1 MNCLRRSKTWLSLW
15 LIVAVL
21 GHFGLGH
28 HDASAFV
35 LCFGAD
41 GHVAVEPAGHD
52 HRSQASHGPE
62 HGPITEKGVYV
73 LKTGESPCTD
83 IPVASEDHGSH
94 KPLIES
100 KDPSPDPN
108 VLALAALV
116 IAFIPFDELAAAPV
130 FFPDPSI
137 VDSRLPALRSV
148 VLLI

>member
-1 MNCLRRSKTWLSLW
+1 MNRLRRSKTWLNLW

-52 HRSQASHGPE
+52 HRSQASHGLE
-62 HGPITEKGVYV
+62 YGPITEKGVYI

-130 FFPDPSI
+130 FFPDPPI
-137 VDSRLPALRSV
+137 TDSRLPALRSV
-148 VLLI
+148 VFLI

>member
-1 MNCLRRSKTWLSLW
+1 MKLSLRSKRYLALL

-21 GHFGLGH
+21 GHFGLGP
-28 HDASAFV
+28 HDASALV

-52 HRSQASHGPE
+52 HRSQAPDSLEEVPL
-62 HGPITEKGVYV
+62 TEKGTYV
-73 LKTGESPCTD
+73 LKTGESRCTD
-83 IPVASEDHGSH
+83 IPVISEDHGSH

-100 KDPSPDPN
+100 KDPSSDTG
-108 VLALAALV
+108 VLALTAIV
-116 IAFIPFDELAAAPV
+116 IALIPFDELTAAPV
-130 FFPDPSI
+130 FFPDPPT

>member
-1 MNCLRRSKTWLSLW
+1 MNRLRRSKTWFSLW

-41 GHVAVEPAGHD
+41 GHVAVEAAGHD
-52 HRSQASHGPE
+52 HRSQASRGPE
-62 HGPITEKGVYV
+62 HRPITEKGIYV
-73 LKTGESPCTD
+73 LKIGESPCTD
-83 IPVASEDHGSH
+83 IPVVSEDHGAH

-100 KDPSPDPN
+100 KDSSPDPN

-116 IAFIPFDELAAAPV
+116 IAFIPFDELVTAPV
-130 FFPDPSI
+130 FFPD
-137 VDSRLPALRSV
+137 
-148 VLLI
+148 

>member
-1 MNCLRRSKTWLSLW
+1 MNRLRRSKTWLSLW

-28 HDASAFV
+28 HDASALV

-73 LKTGESPCTD
+73 LKTGEGSCTD
-83 IPVASEDHGSH
+83 IPVVSEDHGSH

-130 FFPDPSI
+130 FFPDPPI

>member
-1 MNCLRRSKTWLSLW
+1 MNRLRRSKTWLSLW

-21 GHFGLGH
+21 GHFGLGQ

-52 HRSQASHGPE
+52 HRSQASHGLE
-62 HGPITEKGVYV
+62 YGPITEKGVYV

-100 KDPSPDPN
+100 KDPSPDLN

-130 FFPDPSI
+130 FFSDPPI
-137 VDSRLPALRSV
+137 IDSRLPALRSV

>member
-1 MNCLRRSKTWLSLW
+1 MNRLRRSKTWLSLW

-28 HDASAFV
+28 HDASVFV
-35 LCFGAD
+35 PCFGAD

-52 HRSQASHGPE
+52 HRSQASHGLE
-62 HGPITEKGVYV
+62 YGPITEKGVYI

-130 FFPDPSI
+130 FFPDPPI

>member
-1 MNCLRRSKTWLSLW
+1 MNRLRRSRKWLSLW
-15 LIVAVL
+15 LLVAVL

-62 HGPITEKGVYV
+62 HGPITEKGVYI

-83 IPVASEDHGSH
+83 IPVISKDHGSH
-94 KPLIES
+94 KPLIEP
-100 KDPSPDPN
+100 KNPSPETD
-108 VLALAALV
+108 VLALAAFV
-116 IAFIPFDELAAAPV
+116 IAFIPFDELAVEPV
-130 FFPDPSI
+130 FFPDPPTI
-137 VDSRLPALRSV
+137 DSRLPALRSV

>member
-1 MNCLRRSKTWLSLW
+1 MNRLRRSKTWLSLW

-52 HRSQASHGPE
+52 HRSQASHGLAY
-62 HGPITEKGVYV
+62 GPIAEKGVYV

-94 KPLIES
+94 KSLIES

-130 FFPDPSI
+130 FFPDPPI

-148 VLLI
+148 VFLI

>member
-52 HRSQASHGPE
+52 HRSQASHGPK
-62 HGPITEKGVYV
+62 HGSITEKGVYV